1 MSDHQRDI
9 MPKNAQTP
17 SPVSPVQSVEKWE
30 QAFDALT
37 DHVMILD
44 RSGTIVWT
52 NRAIRDQ
59 VQPRTGPLVGHHYRM
74 PYYGTTLPKIPPPW
88 ETVLAG
94 ALSAVVETQ
103 FPSIPGDFLVSCYPL
118 FDSHGLQWGA
128 IS

>member
-1 MSDHQRDI
+1 MTKNRQKT
-9 MPKNAQTP
+9 PKP
-17 SPVSPVQSVEKWE
+17 ISPVQSVEKWE

-44 RSGTIVWT
+44 SSGTIVWT

-59 VQPRTGPLVGHHYRM
+59 VQPQIGPLVGHHYRI
-74 PYYGTTLPKIPPPW
+74 PYYGSTIPKNPPPW

-103 FPSIPGDFLVSCYPL
+103 FP
-118 FDSHGLQWGA
+118 
-128 IS
+128 